1 MWGNTVK
8 KSYWRR
14 TGVRRAYIVA
24 GVVLVL
30 AAELQ
35 GRSQSL
41 PGVFVEDRGMCSCSR
56 PSWRWSGRST
66 STGRLPIPKS
76 DPHRCK
82 RDARLLG
89 RRAAHVFLT
98 PEMTEEKPEAFST

>member
-41 PGVFVEDRGMCSCSR
+41 AGVFVEDRENVILFA
-56 PSWRWSGRST
+56 T
-66 STGRLPIPKS
+66 VLEV
-76 DPHRCK
+76 
-82 RDARLLG
+82 AREVYVD
-89 RRAAHVFLT
+89 REAT
-98 PEMTEEKPEAFST
+98 DTEK

>member
-1 MWGNTVK
+1 MK
-8 KSYWRR
+8 KSYWSR

-41 PGVFVEDRGMCSCSR
+41 AGVFVEDRENVILFATVLEW
-56 PSWRWSGRST
+56 PGRST
-66 STGRLPIPKS
+66 STGTLPIPKS

>member
-1 MWGNTVK
+1 MK

-41 PGVFVEDRGMCSCSR
+41 AGVFVEDRENVILFA
-56 PSWRWSGRST
+56 T
-66 STGRLPIPKS
+66 VLEV
-76 DPHRCK
+76 
-82 RDARLLG
+82 AREAYVD
-89 RRAAHVFLT
+89 RET
-98 PEMTEEKPEAFST
+98 TDTEK

>member
-1 MWGNTVK
+1 MWENTVK

-14 TGVRRAYIVA
+14 TGVRGAYIVA

-41 PGVFVEDRGMCSCSR
+41 AGVFVEDRENVILFA
-56 PSWRWSGRST
+56 T
-66 STGRLPIPKS
+66 VLEV
-76 DPHRCK
+76 
-82 RDARLLG
+82 AREVYVD
-89 RRAAHVFLT
+89 REAT
-98 PEMTEEKPEAFST
+98 DTEK

>member
-30 AAELQ
+30 VAELQ

-41 PGVFVEDRGMCSCSR
+41 AGVFDEDRENVSLFATVLEVVR
-56 PSWRWSGRST
+56 EDYVDR
-66 STGRLPIPKS
+66 
-76 DPHRCK
+76 
-82 RDARLLG
+82 
-89 RRAAHVFLT
+89 
-98 PEMTEEKPEAFST
+98 EATDTKK

>member
-30 AAELQ
+30 AAELR

-41 PGVFVEDRGMCSCSR
+41 VGVFVEDRENVILFATVLEVVR
-56 PSWRWSGRST
+56 EDYVDREAT
-66 STGRLPIPKS
+66 
-76 DPHRCK
+76 D
-82 RDARLLG
+82 
-89 RRAAHVFLT
+89 
-98 PEMTEEKPEAFST
+98 TEK

>member
-41 PGVFVEDRGMCSCSR
+41 AGVFVEDRENVILFV
-56 PSWRWSGRST
+56 T
-66 STGRLPIPKS
+66 VLEV
-76 DPHRCK
+76 
-82 RDARLLG
+82 AREAYVD
-89 RRAAHVFLT
+89 REAT
-98 PEMTEEKPEAFST
+98 DTEK

>member
-1 MWGNTVK
+1 MK

-41 PGVFVEDRGMCSCSR
+41 AGVFVED
-56 PSWRWSGRST
+56 T
-66 STGRLPIPKS
+66 ENVILFATVLEV
-76 DPHRCK
+76 
-82 RDARLLG
+82 AREDYVD
-89 RRAAHVFLT
+89 REAT
-98 PEMTEEKPEAFST
+98 DTEK